1 MKCWKCQNE
10 ITTMDGIT
18 GALICRK
25 CFEGEK
31 LQEHLGPLKEMEPRF
46 TLEQV
51 DDWVTYCAVNDIKP
65 VMATRD
71 PVHGLTAVTERN
83 RKEQG

>member
-1 MKCWKCQNE
+1 MKCWKCHNE

-25 CFEGEK
+25 CFEGEM
-31 LQEHLGPLKEMEPRF
+31 LVEHLGPLKEMEPRF

-51 DDWVTYCAVNDIKP
+51 DSWVTYCAVNGIKP
-65 VMATRD
+65 VMATRC
-71 PVHGLTAVTERN
+71 PVHGLAATTARH